1 MLRFDPY
8 LFHLLNAGTHTPL
21 WVVESARFASAWL
34 PGLCAL
40 PVIAGMLAMGKG
52 WRRSLQLAL
61 LSMGFAWVACRLIRW
76 GFPMPRPAQL
86 GLGLQWIHHG
96 ASASFPS
103 MHAAGAFALAQSVQL
118 GVTRHKAWLPPLT
131 WLLACSVALSRIVLG
146 VHFPSDVLVGAVVG
160 SAAALCI
167 WHAALWIERRRH
179 ALRRKTP
186 APAPMTAPVPLP
198 AAAIA
203 AAPAAPH
210 TAE

>member
-8 LFHLLNAGTHTPL
+8 LFHLLNAGAHTPL

-34 PGLCAL
+34 PVLCTL
-40 PVIAGMLAMGKG
+40 PVMAGMLAMGKG

-86 GLGLQWIHHG
+86 GMGLQWIHHG

-103 MHAAGAFALAQSVQL
+103 MHAAGAFALAQGVQL

-131 WLLACSVALSRIVLG
+131 WLLAGSVALSRVVLG
-146 VHFPSDVLVGAVVG
+146 VHFPSDILAGAIVG
-160 SAAALCI
+160 SAGALCI
-167 WHAALWIERRRH
+167 WHAALRFERRRH
-179 ALRRKTP
+179 ALRHKAA
-186 APAPMTAPVPLP
+186 APAPTPVPAPLP

-203 AAPAAPH
+203 APSIVPR
-210 TAE
+210 TPE